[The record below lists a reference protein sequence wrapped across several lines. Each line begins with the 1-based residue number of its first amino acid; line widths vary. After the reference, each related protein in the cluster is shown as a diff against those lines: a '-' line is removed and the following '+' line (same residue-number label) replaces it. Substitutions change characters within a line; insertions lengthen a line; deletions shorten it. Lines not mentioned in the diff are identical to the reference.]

1 MESVFENATLDA
13 LAQFFPPS
21 FVSTMLD
28 GFETAVND
36 NYGKYVA
43 CVVVPFSMTQVI
55 TYVCMISLWHMT
67 QTCML
72 IPSYIAVCTYNNRK
86 HYRHCTN
93 LLSYSTGS
101 SILKFF
107 VEYQVTPKNGQSIN
121 QSMSL
126 DDHRL
131 ID

>member
-28 GFETAVND
+28 GFEKAVND

-55 TYVCMISLWHMT
+55 TYVYMIALWHMT

-72 IPSYIAVCTYNNRK
+72 ITPYIAVCTIIGNTTDTVPISC
-86 HYRHCTN
+86 HTQLGAVPSSF
-93 LLSYSTGS
+93 LLNT
-101 SILKFF
+101 
-107 VEYQVTPKNGQSIN
+107 
-121 QSMSL
+121 
-126 DDHRL
+126 R
-131 ID
+131 

>member
-21 FVSTMLD
+21 FVSAMLD
-28 GFETAVND
+28 GFENAVND

-55 TYVCMISLWHMT
+55 TYVYMYDITMAHDTDMHVDNIIHSSM
-67 QTCML
+67 
-72 IPSYIAVCTYNNRK
+72 YNNRK

-93 LLSYSTGS
+93 LLSYSAGS

-107 VEYQVTPKNGQSIN
+107 VEYQVTPKNGPSIN
-121 QSMSL
+121 EP
-126 DDHRL
+126 
-131 ID
+131 

>member
-72 IPSYIAVCTYNNRK
+72 IPSYIAVCTIIGNTTDTVPISC
-86 HYRHCTN
+86 HTQ
-93 LLSYSTGS
+93 LGAVS
-101 SILKFF
+101 SSFC
-107 VEYQVTPKNGQSIN
+107 
-121 QSMSL
+121 
-126 DDHRL
+126 
-131 ID
+131 